1 MSVSANIAVA
11 HRAIEHEKRVR
22 FMWVTVTLQ
31 VAVTHGTR
39 IQWRKSSNIRWTA
52 SNHEHQGNEIMDIQ
66 LQKQMGNRNQE
77 NNALHILVEQVETQP
92 AELVHSLI
100 SRNGSD
106 ADADP
111 SIYQGAYQPFIAK
124 GEWAGEL
131 PQISRE
137 GRELFIEAHWT
148 LVKDD
153 QGQPHSMLA
162 INTDNTDRKKLE
174 AQLFRAQRMES
185 IGTLASGIAHDLNNV
200 LAPILLAVGMLKQQ
214 PRSAGEMKMLNLL
227 ESSAQHGADLVRQVL
242 TFARGVEG
250 QRQTIDVS
258 RIVNE
263 LEKMIRET
271 FDPKIRLSVE
281 IAKDLWPIS
290 GDPTELHQSLLNLC
304 VNARDAMPNGGRLQL
319 TVANVI
325 LDEQYATMH
334 AQAKAGP
341 YVMIKVSDTGA
352 GIPLSIRD
360 RIFDPFFTTKEV
372 GKGTGLGLATVQ
384 AVVRSHGGFLNLYSE
399 EGMGTAFTLYFPG
412 LEGTSAE
419 QAASIEIKLP
429 RGHGEL
435 VLVIDDEAAVRTITQ
450 QTLEAFGYRVLLA
463 EDGAEALS
471 IYVQHRDEIAVVLTD
486 MMMPVIDGYSTIQA
500 LMRINSQVEII
511 AASGLASH
519 DMVSKAMSA
528 GVKHFIPKPYSA
540 ETMLQAL
547 AEALGESQ
555 T

>member
-1 MSVSANIAVA
+1 
-11 HRAIEHEKRVR
+11 
-22 FMWVTVTLQ
+22 L
-31 VAVTHGTR
+31 
-39 IQWRKSSNIRWTA
+39 
-52 SNHEHQGNEIMDIQ
+52 
-66 LQKQMGNRNQE
+66 
-77 NNALHILVEQVETQP
+77 
-92 AELVHSLI
+92 
-100 SRNGSD
+100 
-106 ADADP
+106 
-111 SIYQGAYQPFIAK
+111 
-124 GEWAGEL
+124 
-131 PQISRE
+131 
-137 GRELFIEAHWT
+137 IEAHWT

-153 QGQPHSMLA
+153 QGQPRSVLA
-162 INTDNTDRKKLE
+162 INTDITDRKKLE
-174 AQLFRAQRMES
+174 AQLYRAQRMES

-200 LAPILLAVGMLKQQ
+200 LSPILLAVGMLKQQ

-242 TFARGVEG
+242 SFARGVEG
-250 QRQTIDVS
+250 QRQTVDVS

-263 LEKMIRET
+263 LEKMIRDT

-281 IAKDLWPIS
+281 MPKELWPIS

-319 TVANVI
+319 TLANVI

-341 YVMIKVSDTGA
+341 YVMIKVSDTGS
-352 GIPLSIRD
+352 GISPSIRE

-384 AVVRSHGGFLNLYSE
+384 AVVKSHGGFLNLYSE
-399 EGMGTAFTLYFPG
+399 EGTGTVFTLYFPG
-412 LEGTSAE
+412 LEGISAA
-419 QAASIEIKLP
+419 QAGTMEVKLP
-429 RGHGEL
+429 RGQGEV

-471 IYVQHRDEIAVVLTD
+471 IYVQNRDEIAVVLTD
-486 MMMPVIDGYSTIQA
+486 MMMPIIDGYSTIQA
-500 LMRINSQVEII
+500 LMRINSQVKII

-540 ETMLQAL
+540 ETLLQTL
-547 AEALGESQ
+547 AEAIGDSR